1 MRRRLWI
8 WFPLACFMIN
18 GRINEL
24 SPKTVINLH
33 THALF
38 HPWPVCNTG
47 PVKVCVH
54 PTTLESM
61 SSEALIEPLGR
72 HRGDEECGIWTRWTW
87 EGFAWEELT
96 SCVSGK
102 RSGLLGHFDAEGNA
116 AQELVALVAVEKVRT
131 LHLALDDELGVIVVL
146 HQQQLHGYH
155 RLDVVCLMER
165 RQKYK
170 KLCESK
176 VWTQQYKNCL
186 THVMLMISINQ
197 IFFYKC
203 LILKNKPWFYLFL
216 LKGTIRPIQINYK
229 NEFSMQRISKY
240 FTL

>member
-1 MRRRLWI
+1 
-8 WFPLACFMIN
+8 MIN

-54 PTTLESM
+54 PTTLEFT

-72 HRGDEECGIWTRWTW
+72 HRGDEECGIRTWWTW

-96 SCVSGK
+96 SCVSGE
-102 RSGLLGHFDAEGNA
+102 RSRLLGHGDTEGNA
-116 AQELVALVAVEKVRT
+116 AQELVALVAVEQVWT

-165 RQKYK
+165 REK
-170 KLCESK
+170 
-176 VWTQQYKNCL
+176 
-186 THVMLMISINQ
+186 
-197 IFFYKC
+197 
-203 LILKNKPWFYLFL
+203 
-216 LKGTIRPIQINYK
+216 
-229 NEFSMQRISKY
+229 
-240 FTL
+240 